1 MAMVDK
7 ILLHSPVAKV
17 FRVAGALAEAL
28 VHGSALCYLFLHFSF
43 LEHYYACFSP

>member
-7 ILLHSPVAKV
+7 ILLHSAVAKV

-28 VHGSALCYLFLHFSF
+28 VHGSALSCLLLHLSF